1 LSRKRSRKT
10 ATCKRDHNIFHH
22 AQLNEYTAPE
32 ATCTAYSNEH
42 LLCTWQRCTQRTFW
56 NVPGINSFRVVE
68 LIQDDGELDI
78 GSGRS
83 KEGAD
88 AKVFPG
94 SNHFHSETTIMA
106 AARREKRVWRDAP
119 DRSSLATHLRDPQI
133 GQLDPE
139 ISNFG
144 SSSISRPIFT
154 FFRLFGLLSMCRKQP

>member
-42 LLCTWQRCTQRTFW
+42 LLCTWQRCTQRTFSS
-56 NVPGINSFRVVE
+56 VPGINCFHVVE
-68 LIQDDGELDI
+68 LIQDNNNGELDI
-78 GSGRS
+78 GSWRS

-88 AKVFPG
+88 VKDFPG
-94 SNHFHSETTIMA
+94 SNHVHSETTIMA
-106 AARREKRVWRDAP
+106 AARREKRAWR
-119 DRSSLATHLRDPQI
+119 ATHLRDPQI
-133 GQLDPE
+133 GQLDPK

-144 SSSISRPIFT
+144 SSSSISRRIFT
-154 FFRLFGLLSMCRKQP
+154 FVRKHL